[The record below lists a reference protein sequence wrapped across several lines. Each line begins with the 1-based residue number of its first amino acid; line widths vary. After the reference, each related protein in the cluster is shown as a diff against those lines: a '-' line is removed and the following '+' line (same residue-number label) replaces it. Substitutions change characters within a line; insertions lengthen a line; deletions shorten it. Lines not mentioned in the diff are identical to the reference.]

1 MVKDS
6 QKDKKL
12 VIESRNNKSMVH
24 RATLII
30 LRSVRSTLSPCYIYI
45 TYILNNMPIKVKED
59 HKPSL

>member
-12 VIESRNNKSMVH
+12 VIDSKNNKSMVH

-30 LRSVRSTLSPCYIYI
+30 LRSVPSTLNPCYIYI
-45 TYILNNMPIKVKED
+45 TFIIKLMLTRVKDD
-59 HKPSL
+59 HKPNL